1 MASFGSRRGEAGSLT
16 VYLMVGAFLVA
27 GGFFV
32 WLSIQAAP
40 VEVVV
45 VEGDEESMATV
56 STVVDISDF
65 GMNPMA
71 HAATVIELRRL
82 GVLNT
87 MPQSSQ
93 TFFVGVPGDYLVKML
108 PEVAVIGG
116 DLEYGATVSVTG
128 TVYAMTDSAKDAW
141 MASGGLAEGDRILAD
156 FAESFIEVRA
166 VSVTAPPQPDPCLRC
181 ATRQGRF
188 AATVE
193 PKTVQL
199 SQNRVD
205 LVFEVT
211 EGPKSRVRK
220 INIIGNE
227 KKDILGLPELFKHYD
242 ETKEG
247 GSESI
252 RKQVTF
258 FDRFVKNDSGKHDWS
273 CLASSARYLKNNP
286 G

>member
-16 VYLMVGAFLVA
+16 VYLMVAAFLVA
-27 GGFFV
+27 GSFFV

-40 VEVVV
+40 VEVMVV

-56 STVVDISDF
+56 ATVVDISDF

-87 MPQSSQ
+87 MPGSSQ

-141 MASGGLAEGDRILAD
+141 IASGGLAEGDRILAD

-166 VSVTAPPQPDPCLRC
+166 VSVTAPPQPDP
-181 ATRQGRF
+181 
-188 AATVE
+188 
-193 PKTVQL
+193 
-199 SQNRVD
+199 
-205 LVFEVT
+205 
-211 EGPKSRVRK
+211 
-220 INIIGNE
+220 
-227 KKDILGLPELFKHYD
+227 
-242 ETKEG
+242 
-247 GSESI
+247 
-252 RKQVTF
+252 
-258 FDRFVKNDSGKHDWS
+258 
-273 CLASSARYLKNNP
+273 
-286 G
+286 

>member
-1 MASFGSRRGEAGSLT
+1 MASFGSRKGEAGSLT
-16 VYLMVGAFLVA
+16 VYLMAGAFLVA

-40 VEVVV
+40 VEVAV

-56 STVVDISDF
+56 ATVVDISDF

-82 GVLNT
+82 GVVNT
-87 MPQSSQ
+87 MPESSQ

-166 VSVTAPPQPDPCLRC
+166 VSVTAPPQPDP
-181 ATRQGRF
+181 
-188 AATVE
+188 
-193 PKTVQL
+193 
-199 SQNRVD
+199 
-205 LVFEVT
+205 
-211 EGPKSRVRK
+211 
-220 INIIGNE
+220 
-227 KKDILGLPELFKHYD
+227 
-242 ETKEG
+242 
-247 GSESI
+247 
-252 RKQVTF
+252 
-258 FDRFVKNDSGKHDWS
+258 
-273 CLASSARYLKNNP
+273 
-286 G
+286 